1 MGLVM
6 SISIRCFVPLI
17 LVLLSAGTSADTLTE
32 WADKTTEIA
41 TDGPNT
47 VRTLAL
53 AQNAVY
59 EAVNAITSRYPRDRV
74 ALGPT
79 QGASVAAALAPCTRH
94 VPDRDRL
101 PSGTGQTSGRRIAHA
116 RC

>member
-1 MGLVM
+1 MTRSTCRFGPVA
-6 SISIRCFVPLI
+6 F
-17 LVLLSAGTSADTLTE
+17 LLLALAARADTVAE